1 VTNAQKIGAITF
13 GVFMAE
19 ALIHY
24 NIGVHKDK
32 SVKGFVIPPTKDIVK
47 LAVVVGVFSIIN
59 GVMIQ
64 KLTK

>member
-1 VTNAQKIGAITF
+1 MTNAQKIGAITF
-13 GVFMAE
+13 TVFMAE

-24 NIGVHKDK
+24 NIGVHKDEK
-32 SVKGFVIPPTKDIVK
+32 IQGFVFPPSNDLLK
-47 LAVVVGVFSIIN
+47 LALVVGVFSIVN